1 MNVDLATWETEAG
14 GLLEPNQDNIVRFC
28 DSVSEMKQNSNTT

>member
-14 GLLEPNQDNIVRFC
+14 ELLEPNLGSIVRFY
-28 DSVSEMKQNSNTT
+28 DSVSKIKQNSNTT